1 MMNVFFAVGFA
12 NAMHRLPRFGGVTEM
27 PLFSDTIDH
36 GSTNGRYHAC
46 RINGARSVTV
56 DRNKELHAR
65 INHKD
70 ALRRMSNAYGE
81 WVPTSTYSVDVPCEM
96 VRLVIYV
103 TRQRVTV
110 VSRTLNWTR
119 ENLKTKNPARGL
131 RRRGFL
137 VKYSL
142 ISFNPRTCDK
152 YDYYFDPRR
161 QHSAE
166 CDDLKA

>member
-1 MMNVFFAVGFA
+1 
-12 NAMHRLPRFGGVTEM
+12 M

-46 RINGARSVTV
+46 GIHRALSVTV
-56 DRNKELHAR
+56 DRNENPTQKSITRAR
-65 INHKD
+65 YD
-70 ALRRMSNAYGE
+70 VCLTRVDCQRAWAFSARWYGWLFMSRA
-81 WVPTSTYSVDVPCEM
+81 VH
-96 VRLVIYV
+96 
-103 TRQRVTV
+103 VTV

-131 RRRGFL
+131 RRRGCL

-166 CDDLKA
+166 CDDLKT